1 MKRTVLVPSAI
12 IFIILISFNV
22 FAKDYIIGGG
32 DSLQISVWGSPELSI
47 AATVRPDG
55 KISVPALGDIK
66 ASGLTAMELTDL
78 LEKEMARVV
87 KTPIV
92 TVIVTN
98 MTNYRIFVFGK
109 GAPAGVTTLTRET
122 TLLELL
128 SRLGSLDSADLE
140 NSYLVRD
147 KKKIKSN
154 FYDLFER
161 GDFNQ
166 DIVLEP
172 DDMLFIPDNFEKKIS
187 IVGAVNTPTTIPYRE
202 GLTILDIILSAG
214 GFTEFAKE
222 NDVVVLRKKEGGR
235 KKDLSAVTLSSSP
248 ALVLSKSSGRI
259 KISVRAKDLM
269 KGDMSKN
276 IKIMP
281 GDVIVVKE
289 SLF

>member
-1 MKRTVLVPSAI
+1 MKRTVLAPSAI

-22 FAKDYIIGGG
+22 YARDYVIGGG
-32 DSLQISVWGSPELSI
+32 DSLQVSVWGSPDLSI

-55 KISVPALGDIK
+55 KISIPALGDIK

-78 LEKEMARVV
+78 LEKEMAKVV

-98 MTNYRIFVFGK
+98 MTNYRIFVFGR

-128 SRLGSLDSADLE
+128 SQLGPLDSADLE

-147 KKKIKSN
+147 KKKIKTDFSG
-154 FYDLFER
+154 LFEK
-161 GDFNQ
+161 GDFRQ

-172 DDMLFIPDNFEKKIS
+172 DDMLFIPDNFEKRIS

-202 GLTILDIILSAG
+202 GLTILDVILSAG

-222 NDVVVLRKKEGGR
+222 NDVVILRKKEDSKR
-235 KKDLSAVTLSSSP
+235 KE
-248 ALVLSKSSGRI
+248 
-259 KISVRAKDLM
+259 ISVRAKDLM
-269 KGDMSKN
+269 KGNMNEN
-276 IKIMP
+276 ISIKP